1 MNFHNR
7 TLRWASLPDRI
18 RGMFNLND
26 PRWGR
31 GDDKSEDG
39 GVRPEDRPSAP
50 PGGQGVA
57 SNGRAMASSH
67 RILMSFGVISIAS
80 LVVFLVGKTARAVVP
95 VEVRV
100 AAFSQI

>member
-39 GVRPEDRPSAP
+39 GVRPEDRPAAP
-50 PGGQGVA
+50 PGG
-57 SNGRAMASSH
+57 SR
-67 RILMSFGVISIAS
+67 
-80 LVVFLVGKTARAVVP
+80 GKTARVAVP
-95 VEVRV
+95 VEGLV